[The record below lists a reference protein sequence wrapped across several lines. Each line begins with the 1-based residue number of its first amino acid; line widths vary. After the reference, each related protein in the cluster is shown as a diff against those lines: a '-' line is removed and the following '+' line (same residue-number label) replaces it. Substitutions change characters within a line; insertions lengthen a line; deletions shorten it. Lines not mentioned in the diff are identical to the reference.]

1 MCGLTRVRL
10 EERWSLSIDFFL
22 AMETTAM
29 VEAGIKTFA
38 LPADE
43 WGIDSERW
51 LDLFSN
57 PKPSVPTYYKS
68 KRTLNLTSKVVVNQL
83 FLSWMKFRKFDS
95 HGGKGKT
102 RCFEIIKLCC
112 LQNIDRVGL
121 LLLRGTNRSKCTK
134 YLHSF
139 HFISREIREIPFKIF
154 ILSPVDVGLFKF
166 SNFPLNYFFHFHS
179 IMKANNFVLKKI
191 YSQTSFIPML
201 FTISFPQILPF
212 VDAEISE

>member
-1 MCGLTRVRL
+1 
-10 EERWSLSIDFFL
+10 
-22 AMETTAM
+22 M

-43 WGIDSERW
+43 WGIDSERR

-57 PKPSVPTYYKS
+57 PKPSVSTYYKS

-121 LLLRGTNRSKCTK
+121 LLLRGTNHSKCTK

-179 IMKANNFVLKKI
+179 MMKANNFVLKKI